1 MGQYFG
7 DSWNLTNPCFLL
19 LVLHSPRHTFSHII
33 TFEKVLWSPVKCN
46 IQFVNVFNVGL
57 WGFIHVDYLL
67 HVFNQ
72 WHKQIEKIRLFSL
85 YFKSQ
90 CLVDILVMLIIIM
103 NIYLYLYLY
112 SCLEICWNC
121 FLLSKSGQ
129 NRKTV
134 QIHIC
139 YVFSLLQAFQNLT
152 YIISPTWNLDFCF
165 FPFLIFC
172 KPIDVWIEM
181 WQPACLWGYYV
192 SFSIP

>member
-72 WHKQIEKIRLFSL
+72 WYNQIENIRLFSL
-85 YFKSQ
+85 YSKSQ
-90 CLVDILVMLIIIM
+90 CQVDISVMLIIIFIFISQ
-103 NIYLYLYLY
+103 NSSNTYLLVCWRLFKIWSILYRITNLELGLFLFHFS
-112 SCLEICWNC
+112 SCP
-121 FLLSKSGQ
+121 
-129 NRKTV
+129 NR
-134 QIHIC
+134 
-139 YVFSLLQAFQNLT
+139 
-152 YIISPTWNLDFCF
+152 
-165 FPFLIFC
+165 
-172 KPIDVWIEM
+172 
-181 WQPACLWGYYV
+181 
-192 SFSIP
+192 